1 MKSSIGSI
9 TFMVPKKFAM
19 VNMPLLNHSL
29 LIGNENAMKLGK
41 ITHKQQ
47 VINEMRLSFYSE
59 RYKAEIKGKYAIFE
73 RKWNTISSYYK
84 KKKKLK
90 ISLFTIRMSH
100 IFVR

>member
-1 MKSSIGSI
+1 
-9 TFMVPKKFAM
+9 MVPKKFAM
-19 VNMPLLNHSL
+19 VDMPLLNHSL

-73 RKWNTISSYYK
+73 RKWNTISSYSK
-84 KKKKLK
+84 KKK
-90 ISLFTIRMSH
+90 ISLRSIYLLFLCHKML
-100 IFVR
+100 